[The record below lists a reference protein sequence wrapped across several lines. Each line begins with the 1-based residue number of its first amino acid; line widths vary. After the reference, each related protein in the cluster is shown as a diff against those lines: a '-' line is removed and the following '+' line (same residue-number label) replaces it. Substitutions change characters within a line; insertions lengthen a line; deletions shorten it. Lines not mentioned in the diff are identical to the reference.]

1 MTEKNANFSIIF
13 LASTLTV
20 NFLVVVVV
28 SLSSTVLFSI
38 FLNYI
43 PRKNYSKSRP
53 F

>member
-1 MTEKNANFSIIF
+1 MNEKNANFSIIF

-20 NFLVVVVV
+20 NFLVVVV